1 MENAEILRFH
11 FHTDTKPREVPAFLV
26 SYVDIT
32 YLIEG
37 ELHYFMNDIPI
48 TLHAGEAIVFPVG
61 AKRERPAS
69 EVRATFASLNL
80 SLPEGTDFPLCGV
93 IKNAV
98 DSDCVFFLK
107 RLYECYRTE
116 SEKRLQKC
124 GALLSYLYHKLLEDA
139 TGGKNPYTTAVKQM
153 ILDDPA
159 ARYTLAELANRVH
172 LSPQYLCALFTKHEG
187 CRLFEYIEKKRID
200 HAKKLILCYDIPL
213 SNIAQQAGFG
223 DYYAFAHA
231 FKRHAGISAMQYK
244 KETPYKKG
252 LLQNKKI

>member
-1 MENAEILRFH
+1 MENTEILRFK
-11 FHTDTKPREVPAFLV
+11 FHTDITPREVPAFIV
-26 SYVDIT
+26 PYVDIT

-69 EVRATFASLNL
+69 ETRATFASLNL
-80 SLPEGTDFPLCGV
+80 SFPKGMDFPLCGV
-93 IKNAV
+93 IRNAV
-98 DSDCVFFLK
+98 DSNCVFFLK
-107 RLYECYRTE
+107 QLYECYRTE

-124 GALLSYLYHKLLEDA
+124 GALLSYLYNKLFEVA
-139 TGGKNPYTTAVKQM
+139 AGGQNPYTTAVKQM

-159 ARYTLAELANRVH
+159 ARHTLTELAQHVH
-172 LSPQYLCALFTKHEG
+172 LSPQYLCSIFKKHEG

-200 HAKKLILCYDIPL
+200 HAKKLILCYNIPL
-213 SNIAQQAGFG
+213 SEIAQKSGFG

-231 FKRHAGISAMQYK
+231 FKKHAGISAMRFK
-244 KETPYKKG
+244 KETLYKNG